1 MRLYVNID
9 HVATLR
15 EARRTDEPDP
25 VRAAA
30 AAERAGADG
39 ITVHLRE
46 DRRHIQDADV
56 RARAASVGTVLNL
69 ELGAAPEIVRIASRI
84 APFQA
89 TLVPE
94 RRQEITT
101 EGGLALHGTNRKVG
115 AAVRRLVDAG
125 IRVSLFID
133 PDRATI
139 DRAAAA
145 AERAGADGIT
155 VHLREDRR
163 HIQDADVRALAASVG
178 TVLNLELGAAPEIV
192 RIASRIAPFQA
203 TLVPER
209 RQEITTEG
217 GLALHG
223 TNRKVGAAVR
233 RLVDAGIRVSLFID
247 PDRATIDRAAALG
260 VPAIE
265 LHTGRYAHT
274 WRKSDAALRALER
287 AAGHARAR
295 GLAVHAGH
303 GLTYENVQ
311 PVAALPD
318 IEELNIGHSI
328 VSNAVYWGMEEA
340 VRRMRQLVDAARK
353 A

>member
-15 EARRTDEPDP
+15 EARKTDEPDP
-25 VRAAA
+25 VQAAA

-46 DRRHIQDADV
+46 DRRHIHDADV
-56 RARAASVGTVLNL
+56 RALAASVRTVLNL
-69 ELGAAPEIVRIASRI
+69 ELGAAPAIVRIASRVT
-84 APFQA
+84 PFQA

-94 RRQEITT
+94 RRREITT
-101 EGGLALHGTNRKVG
+101 EGGLMLRRGDARVA
-115 AAVRRLVDAG
+115 AAVRRLGNAG

-139 DRAAAA
+139 DRAA
-145 AERAGADGIT
+145 E
-155 VHLREDRR
+155 LR
-163 HIQDADVRALAASVG
+163 
-178 TVLNLELGAAPEIV
+178 
-192 RIASRIAPFQA
+192 
-203 TLVPER
+203 
-209 RQEITTEG
+209 
-217 GLALHG
+217 
-223 TNRKVGAAVR
+223 
-233 RLVDAGIRVSLFID
+233 
-247 PDRATIDRAAALG
+247 

-265 LHTGRYAHT
+265 LHTGRYART
-274 WRKSDAALRALER
+274 WRKSDAALRALAR
-287 AAGHARAR
+287 AAAHARAR

-311 PVAALPD
+311 PVAAIRD

-328 VSNAVYWGMEEA
+328 VSNAVFWGMEEA
-340 VRRMRQLVDAARK
+340 VRRMRQLVDDARK